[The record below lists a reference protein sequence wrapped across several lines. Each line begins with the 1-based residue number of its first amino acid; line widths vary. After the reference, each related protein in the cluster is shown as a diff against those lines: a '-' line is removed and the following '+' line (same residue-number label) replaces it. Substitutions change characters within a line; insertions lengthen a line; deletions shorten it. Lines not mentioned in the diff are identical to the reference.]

1 MASFNGN
8 IPTPENWFNLL
19 VEYNYTQS
27 VETNKSTI
35 TSIVGY
41 VKRNNANAYPY
52 NYEKTATITIER
64 QNEEDKWV
72 NVTTLSDSSGYN
84 LGSDGYKTFVSNSD
98 DISIPHKNN
107 GKQKIR
113 ITFSVDGKLSE
124 YYPIGSVSQIVSLK
138 DIPRASTVSCTSP
151 FIGDTA
157 SIYITQLLDTAY
169 YDVTYEIG
177 TGDNKLTGTLA
188 TKTTDRNLN
197 FDTSSLKEQIYAL
210 IPNNTEIACKIYC
223 KTFTKGT
230 TLGMTT
236 YKQIGDTQ
244 YANFNLYAKESDC
257 KATITSSVV
266 ETNEKITSLFEANNV
281 FVKGVSLPKITINAT
296 PNLSS
301 TIKSYEYDLNNGATY
316 SSTTENEHT
325 FTQALTSNIITTKVI
340 DSRNYTAQFDIDV
353 SQTPY
358 SYIDYLTLSLNKIVL
373 ERTEDVSNEVILNC
387 DGVWYNGDFT
397 STIANALTAK
407 FQYKKSSETEWS
419 SEQEITPTIDGNTF
433 KFTNYSLGSVYDFD
447 SEYQFKVIISD
458 KLMSIEDTETVSKGQ
473 EVVAIGDDKGWL
485 YGAWKLNG
493 KTLGAIQN
501 EYNTSTTDGYSSNY
515 LNGKLIVDS
524 GNNTNGTW
532 VKYDN
537 GIMICTKRKQFT
549 NVVINTAWG
558 NFYETASKVDFGNYA
573 QEFIETPTVNITL
586 SVGSTCF
593 CETFTDR
600 NEKSIGQTWLCK
612 PLVENGGT
620 MTFDVTAIGKWK

>member
-8 IPTPENWFNLL
+8 IPTPENQFNLL
-19 VEYNYTQS
+19 VEYSYTQS
-27 VETNKSTI
+27 VGSNKTTI
-35 TSIVGY
+35 TSITGY

-52 NYEKTATITIER
+52 NTQKSATITIER

-72 NVTTLSDSSGYN
+72 VVDTISDSSGYN
-84 LGSDGYKTFVSNSD
+84 LGSDGYKTFVSGS
-98 DISIPHKNN
+98 DISISHKNN

-113 ITFSVDGKLSE
+113 ITFEVDGKLST
-124 YYPIGSVSQIVSLK
+124 YYPIGSVSQTISLE

-210 IPNNTEIACKIYC
+210 IPNNAEIACKIYC

-316 SSTTENEHT
+316 SSTTENEYT

-340 DSRNYTAQFDIDV
+340 DSRNYTTQLDIDV

-358 SYIDYLTLSLNKIVL
+358 SYVDYLTLSLNKIIL

-387 DGVWYNGDFT
+387 DGVWYNGNFT
-397 STIANALTAK
+397 STIANALIAK

-447 SEYQFKVIISD
+447 SEYQFKVVISD

-485 YGAWKLNG
+485 YGAWKLND

-501 EYNTSTTDGYSSNY
+501 EYNTSTTDGYSSDYVNKLNTYSTKEIVVGKWIDDKPIYRKVLNIGTFEWGADTFSFAHGISNLDTMIDIRLRQYHANINMWYNNWDDINNNNWKCNNNY
-515 LNGKLIVDS
+515 VYVTSTTS
-524 GNNTNGTW
+524 GITMERLT
-532 VKYDN
+532 
-537 GIMICTKRKQFT
+537 
-549 NVVINTAWG
+549 
-558 NFYETASKVDFGNYA
+558 
-573 QEFIETPTVNITL
+573 ITL
-586 SVGSTCF
+586 EYTK
-593 CETFTDR
+593 TTD
-600 NEKSIGQTWLCK
+600 
-612 PLVENGGT
+612 
-620 MTFDVTAIGKWK
+620 

>member
-8 IPTPENWFNLL
+8 IPTPENQFNLL
-19 VEYNYTQS
+19 VEYSYTQS
-27 VETNKSTI
+27 VESNKTTI
-35 TSIVGY
+35 TSITGY
-41 VKRNNANAYPY
+41 VKRNNTNAYPY
-52 NYEKTATITIER
+52 NTQKSATITIER
-64 QNEEDKWV
+64 QNEEDNWV

-84 LGSDGYKTFVSNSD
+84 LGSDGYKAFVSGSN
-98 DISIPHKNN
+98 ISIPHKNN

-113 ITFSVDGKLSE
+113 ITFTVDGKLSI
-124 YYPIGSVSQIVSLK
+124 YYPIGSVSQTISLK
-138 DIPRASTVSCTSP
+138 EIPRASTVSCTSP

-210 IPNNTEIACKIYC
+210 IPNDTEIACKIYC
-223 KTFTKGT
+223 KTLIIT
-230 TLGMTT
+230 TTSLGIKL
-236 YKQIGDTQ
+236 YQQIGDTQ
-244 YANFNLYAKESDC
+244 TANFNLYAKESDC

-266 ETNEKITSLFEANNV
+266 ETNENITSLFEANNV

-316 SSTTENEHT
+316 SSTSENEYT
-325 FTQALTSNIITTKVI
+325 FTQPLTSNIITTKVI
-340 DSRNYTAQFDIDV
+340 DSRNYTTQLDIDV

-397 STIANALTAK
+397 STIANALNAK

-419 SEQEITPTIDGNTF
+419 SEQEITPTIEDNTF
-433 KFTNYSLGSVYDFD
+433 KFTNYSLGNVYDFD
-447 SEYQFKVIISD
+447 SEYQFKIIISD

-485 YGAWKLNG
+485 YGTWKLND
-493 KTLGAIQN
+493 KPLGTNQN

-515 LNGKLIVDS
+515 INKLNTYSTTEQVIGKWIDGRLI
-524 GNNTNGTW
+524 
-532 VKYDN
+532 Y
-537 GIMICTKRKQFT
+537 RK
-549 NVVINTAWG
+549 VINSTSSLSAG
-558 NFYETASKVDFGNYA
+558 FNYINHGIKNIDKLVNHRLYVYYGTDNYVGGAFQDETTFVTLNYVSPVKA
-573 QEFIETPTVNITL
+573 NID
-586 SVGSTCF
+586 VGSTWGNS
-593 CETFTDR
+593 FT
-600 NEKSIGQTWLCK
+600 
-612 PLVENGGT
+612 NGFT
-620 MTFDVTAIGKWK
+620 LILEYIKTID